1 MFPER
6 GLSLGFPRMTHKKF
20 GKLNSLCTLELGWDY
35 EVYQKKKTCCLDSL
49 VQTHP
54 VSIVGIAMLD
64 SSRGKSLKYDSSSFV
79 PKCFS
84 HKGIRLKSK
93 VKLEL
98 ES

>member
-1 MFPER
+1 
-6 GLSLGFPRMTHKKF
+6 
-20 GKLNSLCTLELGWDY
+20 
-35 EVYQKKKTCCLDSL
+35 
-49 VQTHP
+49 

-64 SSRGKSLKYDSSSFV
+64 SSRGKSLKSDSLSFV

-84 HKGIRLKSK
+84 HEGTRVKSK

>member
-1 MFPER
+1 
-6 GLSLGFPRMTHKKF
+6 MTHKKF
-20 GKLNSLCTLELGWDY
+20 GKLNSYCTLELGWDY
-35 EVYQKKKTCCLDSL
+35 EVYKKKKKKTCCLDSL

-64 SSRGKSLKYDSSSFV
+64 SSRGKSLKSDSLSFV

-84 HKGIRLKSK
+84 HKGIRVKSK